1 MRIDLDCSITVA
13 MTTILCHMVKTRI
26 LYGFLLARSRPVVS
40 LNTAS
45 NKVRA
50 DVAKKSFRVKLRVK
64 VGTMTGC
71 TVFSQ
76 KRRWIDLSAGQV
88 YPGEEVS
95 NLQRHSLTHHT
106 TMVDI

>member
-1 MRIDLDCSITVA
+1 MRIRFDCLITVA

-50 DVAKKSFRVKLRVK
+50 DVAKKTFRVKLRVK
-64 VGTMTGC
+64 VGTMTGVLC
-71 TVFSQ
+71 FL
-76 KRRWIDLSAGQV
+76 RRG
-88 YPGEEVS
+88 GG
-95 NLQRHSLTHHT
+95 
-106 TMVDI
+106 

>member
-1 MRIDLDCSITVA
+1 MG
-13 MTTILCHMVKTRI
+13 VKTRI

-64 VGTMTGC
+64 VGTMTEC

-88 YPGEEVS
+88 YPGEVTRFSEVW
-95 NLQRHSLTHHT
+95 NQGNVPHP
-106 TMVDI
+106 D